1 MVEAPPAVV
10 LVGWHRWA
18 SAFLDVPN
26 QTWNSSKIVLMD
38 TPE

>member
-18 SAFLDVPN
+18 SAFLDAPT
-26 QTWNSSKIVLMD
+26 QTWNSSKFVLMD